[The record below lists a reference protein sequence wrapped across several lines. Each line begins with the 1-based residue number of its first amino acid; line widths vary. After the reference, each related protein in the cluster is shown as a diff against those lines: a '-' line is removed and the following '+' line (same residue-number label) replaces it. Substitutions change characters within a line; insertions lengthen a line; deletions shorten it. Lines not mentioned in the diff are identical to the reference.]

1 MDSKLEAAHR
11 KLTEQV
17 MDLPGV
23 TGTAV
28 GERKGKHCLLVYLK
42 DREAARDVPR
52 TMEGFPVETEV
63 TGEIRP
69 L

>member
-1 MDSKLEAAHR
+1 MESELEKAR
-11 KLTEQV
+11 KELTDKV
-17 MDLPGV
+17 MGRPGV

-28 GERKGKHCLLVYLK
+28 GERAGKPCLVVYLK
-42 DREAARDVPR
+42 DKKSGADVPGKVR
-52 TMEGFPVETEV
+52 GIKVVKEV